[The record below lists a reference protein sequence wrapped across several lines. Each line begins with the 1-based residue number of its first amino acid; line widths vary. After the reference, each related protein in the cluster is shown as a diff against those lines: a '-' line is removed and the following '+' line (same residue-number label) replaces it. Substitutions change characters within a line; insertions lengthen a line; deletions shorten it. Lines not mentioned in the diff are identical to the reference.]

1 MRAGLPRIGIGFD
14 VHRFTGQRRLVLG
27 GVVIPHE
34 AGLAGHSDADVL
46 THAIMD
52 ALLGAAGL
60 PDIGQHFPPGA
71 PEYQD
76 ISSIV
81 LLARVREIVEA
92 AGWRIGN
99 VDAALQAE
107 RPILAPYIPQMKRC
121 LALALGIDRAAI
133 GIKASTT
140 EGLGYVGRQEG
151 IAAYAVALLAP
162 TDPQQVS

>member
-1 MRAGLPRIGIGFD
+1 
-14 VHRFTGQRRLVLG
+14 VHRFAPRRRLVLG
-27 GVVIPHE
+27 GVEIPHD

-46 THAIMD
+46 AHAIMD

-71 PEYQD
+71 PEFED
-76 ISSIV
+76 ISSMV
-81 LLARVREIVEA
+81 LLARVRELIAA

-99 VDAALQAE
+99 VAATLQAQ
-107 RPILAPYIPQMKRC
+107 RPSLAPYIPQMQRC
-121 LALALGIDRAAI
+121 LALVLGIDPAAI
-133 GIKASTT
+133 GITASTT

-162 TDPQQVS
+162 TAPQQVS

>member
-1 MRAGLPRIGIGFD
+1 
-14 VHRFTGQRRLVLG
+14 VHRFAPRRQLVLG
-27 GVVIPHE
+27 GVEIPYE
-34 AGLAGHSDADVL
+34 VGLAGHSDADVL

-76 ISSIV
+76 ISSLV
-81 LLARVREIVEA
+81 LLAQVCELIAA

-99 VDAALQAE
+99 VAATLQAQ
-107 RPILAPYIPQMKRC
+107 RPALAPYIPEMKRC
-121 LALALGIDRAAI
+121 LALALGIDPAAI
-133 GIKASTT
+133 GITASTT

-162 TDPQQVS
+162 TAPKQVS